1 MIRKLK
7 EQKFVWMWGS
17 LLALLLL
24 AAAFPQFL
32 ASHDPE
38 LVDLGNKLQG
48 ASRAYPLGT
57 DHMGRCVLCRLL
69 YGAHTSLFV
78 AGATVLITAF
88 TGTVIGM
95 VSGYYGGI
103 ADTLLMRLTDVFLGF
118 YVFNAF
124 LQFVIGYIGHTTG
137 AQIEA
142 DIRQELFEHIQELSF
157 SFFDRNKVGE
167 LMAHM
172 RSDLYELTELAHH
185 GPEDLKICMLIS
197 AGSLWGMIRL
207 NWKLSLGVAV
217 LLPVTVIFIVF
228 REHKMLQTVNVMKEE
243 LANVRGELESEIA
256 GIRVTKAFG
265 NEKFENMRFGKR
277 MTGFVTQRKSITEN
291 LQFIIQERIF

>member
-38 LVDLGNKLQG
+38 LADLGNKLQG

-185 GPEDLKICMLIS
+185 GPEDLYADKCRFFVGYDKTELETETWS
-197 AGSLWGMIRL
+197 GSLASGHCDFYC
-207 NWKLSLGVAV
+207 LSGAQNVADCECDE
-217 LLPVTVIFIVF
+217 
-228 REHKMLQTVNVMKEE
+228 RRAGKCK
-243 LANVRGELESEIA
+243 RG
-256 GIRVTKAFG
+256 T
-265 NEKFENMRFGKR
+265 
-277 MTGFVTQRKSITEN
+277 
-291 LQFIIQERIF
+291 